1 MIPALSRSRERA
13 IPLLLA
19 AALLPVSARAE
30 EPGTVTTHATAR
42 DRLANTFA
50 DVLLGVE
57 AHGRTL
63 ADVQGALSASSSRLT
78 TFLSG
83 NGAERTRTESVQVQP
98 DLDPNATRG
107 QPPRIVGYS
116 GQVTVAFGIAPDK
129 LGPVLSGALANG
141 ANTVDGT
148 TLHPR
153 EAELDAARRRLA
165 TEATRVALEQAS
177 AVAEAAGRRLGAA
190 RSITVDPAP
199 GFAPRPGL
207 MRAAAAPMP
216 AGAPISTVGG
226 DSEVTASVTVTMALI
241 EP

>member
-1 MIPALSRSRERA
+1 MIRALSRRRERA

-19 AALLPVSARAE
+19 AALLAAPVHAE

-42 DRLANTFA
+42 DRLANTVA
-50 DVLLGVE
+50 DVTLGVE
-57 AHGRTL
+57 ARGRTL
-63 ADVQGALSASSSRLT
+63 AEVQDALTAGSGKLLPFLAGA
-78 TFLSG
+78 
-83 NGAERTRTESVQVQP
+83 GAERTRTDAVQVQP
-98 DLDPNATRG
+98 ELDLDAPRG
-107 QPPRIVGYS
+107 QPSRIVGYS
-116 GQVTVAFGIAPDK
+116 GRVSVGFQVAPDK
-129 LGPVLSGALANG
+129 LGAILGGALDHG

-165 TEATRVALEQAS
+165 TEATRVALEQAR

-190 RSITVDPAP
+190 RSIAVDPTP
-199 GFAPRPGL
+199 GTTPRYGM
-207 MRAAAAPMP
+207 MRAAAPMAAAAPL
-216 AGAPISTVGG
+216 ATEAG